1 MFVSPSVMG
10 TSLFSMSRCPLSSAY
25 FYYFFES
32 EFPIDLFKDS
42 EIRYDDQITDSIQR
56 LYIIIYLHHVQLQ
69 SHHKRPLEM
78 IHELNQVKYKVID
91 LNFFLPQELLQ
102 RFFFFLFAER
112 YNQFLV
118 VFNPSVTFLSI
129 RFLSPDLTQHFN
141 YVPACCVRVYRSFK
155 PGARSGGAASPAQ
168 CGISPQR
175 GRRTEKGS
183 GTQGEGE
190 APIQLTGGGV

>member
-1 MFVSPSVMG
+1 MG
-10 TSLFSMSRCPLSSAY
+10 TILFSMSRCPLSSAY
-25 FYYFFES
+25 FYYLFKS

-42 EIRYDDQITDSIQR
+42 EIRYDGQVTDSIQR
-56 LYIIIYLHHVQLQ
+56 LYIIIYLYHVQLQ
-69 SHHKRPLEM
+69 SHHKHPLEM
-78 IHELNQVKYKVID
+78 IHKLNQIKCKVID
-91 LNFFLPQELLQ
+91 LNFFLSQELL
-102 RFFFFLFAER
+102 RSFLFAER

-129 RFLSPDLTQHFN
+129 HFLSPDLTQHYN

-155 PGARSGGAASPAQ
+155 PGERNGGAASPAQ
-168 CGISPQR
+168 RGLSPQR

-190 APIQLTGGGV
+190 TPIQLTGGGVWDSRFLY

>member
-1 MFVSPSVMG
+1 MFTSPSVMG
-10 TSLFSMSRCPLSSAY
+10 TILFSMSRCPLSSAY
-25 FYYFFES
+25 FYYLFKS

-42 EIRYDDQITDSIQR
+42 EIRYDGQVTDSIQR
-56 LYIIIYLHHVQLQ
+56 LYIIIYLYHVQLQ
-69 SHHKRPLEM
+69 SHHKHPLEM
-78 IHELNQVKYKVID
+78 IHKLNQIKCKVID
-91 LNFFLPQELLQ
+91 LNFFLSQELL
-102 RFFFFLFAER
+102 RSFLFAER

-129 RFLSPDLTQHFN
+129 HFLSPDLTQHYN

-155 PGARSGGAASPAQ
+155 PGERNGGAASPAQ
-168 CGISPQR
+168 RGLSPQR

-190 APIQLTGGGV
+190 TPIQLTGGGV